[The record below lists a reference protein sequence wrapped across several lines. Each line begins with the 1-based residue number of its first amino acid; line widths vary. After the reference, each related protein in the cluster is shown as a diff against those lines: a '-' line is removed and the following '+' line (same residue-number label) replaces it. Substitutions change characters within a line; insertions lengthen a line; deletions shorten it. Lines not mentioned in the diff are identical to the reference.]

1 MTPKN
6 TISTKNCAKR
16 VAYSFCLSY
25 NRYAYAQAKGCEM
38 EGCRHT
44 DSRCLCEGFFHGAS
58 L

>member
-1 MTPKN
+1 MTAQI
-6 TISTKNCAKR
+6 TLYQIICAKR